1 LLENISDTAV
11 WVAAYRAQE
20 NERPDAVVKDPF
32 ARRLAGERGEQILRE
47 LRVASHGTWALVVR
61 TKVLDDVIS
70 ELVRSGAADT
80 VINMACGLD
89 TRPWRMDLPAT
100 LRWVDVDL
108 PGILDYKLGKLSN
121 ETLRCRYEAVKQD
134 LADLPGR
141 RALFAR
147 IGGETKAALCITE
160 GLLVYLTAEQVSG
173 LAADLH
179 AQPSFRHWLL
189 ELVNPVVLRTMQT
202 MWRKELA
209 AANASMHFGPAE
221 SGAFFSPF
229 GWREKEFR
237 SFVDASVELKREMP
251 FPLSWMVRAG
261 LTFTGPRARRRI
273 RRYSGAVLL
282 ERA

>member
-1 LLENISDTAV
+1 MIQNISDTAV

-20 NERPDAVVKDPF
+20 NDRPDAVVKDPF
-32 ARRLAGERGEQILRE
+32 ARRLAGDRGEQILRE
-47 LRVASHGTWALVVR
+47 LPVASHGTWALVVR
-61 TKVLDDVIS
+61 TKVLDDVIT
-70 ELVRSGAADT
+70 ELVTRGEADT

-89 TRPWRMDLPAT
+89 TRPWRMDLPAA

-108 PGILDYKLGKLSN
+108 PGILDYKLGKLSG
-121 ETLRCRYEAVKQD
+121 ETPRCRYEAVKQD

-147 IGGETKAALCITE
+147 LGSETSKALCITE
-160 GLLVYLTAEQVSG
+160 GLLVYLTADQVGG
-173 LAADLH
+173 LATDLH
-179 AQPSFRHWLL
+179 AQPGFKHWLL
-189 ELVNPVVLRTMQT
+189 ELVNPVVLKTMQA
-202 MWRKELA
+202 MWRRQLD

-221 SGAFFSPF
+221 SGAFFSAF
-229 GWREKEFR
+229 GWREKDFR
-237 SFVDASVELKREMP
+237 SFVDASVTLKREMP